1 MMMTLQNL
9 AWYVNKLLRE
19 VSDCRILMHKSLTN
33 RRYAWLHVITAAIL
47 AFSMGPLTCFSD
59 EQAAIEQEIVREEAE
74 DDYESLLPSW
84 GRETLREHGL
94 NLEVLAIND
103 SWGNIRGGKDRG
115 VGSIGNM
122 NVIVEADTE
131 KLGMWGDGSFTF
143 WGIWIYGQRP
153 SDAVGDYQFTSSI
166 DGPQELEPYEAY
178 YEHSF
183 LDGRITWLAG
193 IHDFTLDFGILDYGF
208 TFINSSFFTPST
220 ITQVPYSFYPNTSW
234 GTRGI
239 FKATED
245 TYAMLGFYDGKPISN
260 NGINT
265 IDFSVSEQDGLYSI
279 GELGIKGHSS
289 SGYYRKVAFGAWH
302 CSGDFSDISG
312 LNAQTNYGTYLL
324 GEHELWKEA
333 AGSDQGFGAFAQVA
347 QAQPG
352 RNLNSWYYGG
362 GLRYKGLV
370 PDRDDDVIGVG
381 IAFAQ
386 FSNEAR
392 EANPGLESNEHT
404 YEVSYRAPL
413 TGWLTLT
420 PDAQFVVNPSG
431 NPDLANDLI
440 LYVRSEVTL

>member
-1 MMMTLQNL
+1 MAFQSL
-9 AWYVNKLLRE
+9 ARYINKLLIG
-19 VSDCRILMHKSLTN
+19 VLGCRIFMHREITH
-33 RRYAWLHVITAAIL
+33 RRYAWLHVVAAL
-47 AFSMGPLTCFSD
+47 VLLVSVRPLSCFSD

-74 DDYESLLPSW
+74 GDYETLLPSW
-84 GRETLREHGL
+84 GREDLRAHGL
-94 NLEVLAIND
+94 NLEVIAIND
-103 SWGNIRGGKDRG
+103 SWGNVRGGNKRG
-115 VGSIGNM
+115 VGSLGNM
-122 NVIVEADTE
+122 NVILEADTE
-131 KLGMWGDGSFTF
+131 KLGLWKDGSFTL

-193 IHDFTLDFGILDYGF
+193 IHDFSLDFAILDYGL
-208 TFINSSFFTPST
+208 TFINSSLFTPST

-234 GTRGI
+234 GTRGV
-239 FKATED
+239 FKTSEE

-265 IDFSVSEQDGLYSI
+265 IDFSVTEQDGLYSI
-279 GELGIKGHSS
+279 GEIGIKGNSS
-289 SGYYRKVAFGAWH
+289 SGHHRKVAFGAWH

-312 LNAQTNYGTYLL
+312 LNAHSNYGTYLL

-333 AGSDQGFGAFAQVA
+333 EGSDQGFGAFAQVA

-352 RNLNSWYYGG
+352 RNFNSWYYGG
-362 GLRYKGLV
+362 GLRYQGLV
-370 PDRDDDVIGVG
+370 PDRDDDIVGVG
-381 IAFAQ
+381 FALAQ
-386 FSNEAR
+386 FSDEAR

-404 YEVSYRAPL
+404 YEISYRAPL
-413 TGWLTLT
+413 NGWLTVT
-420 PDAQFVVNPSG
+420 PDAQFVVNPGG

-440 LYVRSEVTL
+440 LYVRSEIAL